1 MLLGCKNVSDVLYAI
16 CYILMQCQL
25 ENKVCNV
32 SYIVLS
38 FMYII
43 FRCCLILCYVF
54 MFVVIMFMGGIHYKL
69 FNFFSIL
76 FPNMYISS
84 CITCLYVYKLENKV

>member
-1 MLLGCKNVSDVLYAI
+1 MNVMLGCKNVSDVLYTM
-16 CYILMQCQL
+16 CCILMQCQL

-38 FMYII
+38 LMYSI
-43 FRCCLILCYVF
+43 FRYCLILCYIF
-54 MFVVIMFMGGIHYKL
+54 MFVVIMFMGVIHYKL

-76 FPNMYISS
+76 FPI
-84 CITCLYVYKLENKV
+84 CIFHHVQHDCMHVC